1 MAIPTG
7 TLSNFAAIGEN
18 EDLEQDIYDISPT
31 ETPFMTAIGRGKA
44 TNTLH
49 EWQTDALAAASSTN
63 AAIDGDEAATSTAT
77 PTVRFGNYCQ
87 ILQKTPR
94 VTGTLRA
101 TSTAG
106 RADEYSYQV
115 AKRAKELKRDL
126 ESSLLS
132 GNAGEDGSALT
143 ARTMAGA
150 GAWLWDNVQETG
162 AGATATT
169 VTVTSSVPTTAVI
182 QGTPTAMTESDLSTL
197 LEAIWDDGG
206 DPTAIYCDGTNKKAI
221 SGFAGI
227 ATLYRDTGQ
236 SKKQASIL
244 GAADL
249 YISDFGEVRVYADRF
264 ADTNTVYVMDLDYW
278 EVGYLR
284 PMQTNP
290 LAKTGDSDRA
300 QLLCEATLVA
310 KNPSSSGKIY
320 TTL

>member
-44 TNTLH
+44 SNTLH

-63 AAIDGDEAATSTAT
+63 KAIDGDDATTSTAT
-77 PTVRFGNYCQ
+77 PTVRYGNYCQ

-132 GNAGEDGSALT
+132 GNGGDAGSALT
-143 ARTMAGA
+143 ARAMAGA
-150 GAWLWDNVQETG
+150 GAWLWDNAVDL
-162 AGATATT
+162 AGATSST
-169 VTVTSSVPTTAVI
+169 VVVSSGVPSAVVI
-182 QGTPTAMTESDLSTL
+182 QGTPVAVTEANLTSV
-197 LEAIWDDGG
+197 LESIWDDGG

-221 SGFAGI
+221 SGFTGI

-236 SKKQASIL
+236 SKAQASIL

-264 ADTNTVYVMDLDYW
+264 ADTNTIYVMDLDFW
-278 EVGYLR
+278 EVAYLR

-320 TTL
+320 TTT